1 MLGVGDD
8 EVEEFLV
15 EAWRRT
21 GYWFTPAPELYKV
34 RGEPEVYT
42 TGSEALDNLLGGG
55 VHTRSIKEFAGKYGV
70 GKTQIAYIVLVN
82 TLGERDVAAASSTV
96 RRASQREGG

>member
-55 VHTRSIKEFAGKYGV
+55 VHTRSMSLQGSTASERRRSPTWYLS
-70 GKTQIAYIVLVN
+70 TLWVN
-82 TLGERDVAAASSTV
+82 VMLQLLLR
-96 RRASQREGG
+96 Q